1 MTGYTICVGIEST
14 KQPHKHDILLQNTVF
29 LVFCNGIYDLRGYW
43 VNTTVKQTR
52 YSISKHIVLA
62 FYNEIY
68 DFFEYWIGLKRH
80 INTIFYRKT
89 QFLYRFAMEYMMCV
103 GMYWVEST
111 ATQTRYSIKKHLFSV
126 LRRDIRFVWVL
137 TPLNS
142 HRNTIFQFKKP
153 FLIVLL

>member
-103 GMYWVEST
+103 GIELSQQPHKHGIPLKNTFLVFCEGIYDLCGYWLHST
-111 ATQTRYSIKKHLFSV
+111 VTETRYS
-126 LRRDIRFVWVL
+126 
-137 TPLNS
+137 NS
-142 HRNTIFQFKKP
+142 KNHF
-153 FLIVLL
+153 